1 MCIIWSLGLGV
12 ERNHEKV
19 RILSIVLK
27 EGNDNVDW
35 HKNKIVIVEELLHI
49 LLSFP
54 PCCV

>member
-12 ERNHEKV
+12 GRNYEKA

-35 HKNKIVIVEELLHI
+35 HKNKIVIVVDLL
-49 LLSFP
+49 
-54 PCCV
+54 